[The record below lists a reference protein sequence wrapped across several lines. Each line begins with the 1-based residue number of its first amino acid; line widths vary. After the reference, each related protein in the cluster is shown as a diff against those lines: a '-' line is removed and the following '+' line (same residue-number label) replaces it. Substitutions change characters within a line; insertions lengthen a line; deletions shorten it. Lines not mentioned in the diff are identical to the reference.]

1 MRWLILTTL
10 GCLLMIGGC
19 RKSAAHTQKTEPYY
33 EAVAKIVADI
43 DAKAKRPQLLADI
56 DAAKQAEETWNK
68 QIGGT
73 REHISDN
80 ELTEALTAFDAYV
93 ADMNKP
99 EAKDLAAQFLQQG
112 RDHLAEA
119 RKALDAGN

>member
-1 MRWLILTTL
+1 MRWLILMVL
-10 GCLLMIGGC
+10 ACLLLSGC
-19 RKSAAHTQKTEPYY
+19 GKSKAHTQKTEPYY
-33 EAVAKIVADI
+33 EAVAKIAADI

-56 DAAKQAEETWNK
+56 EEAKVAEETWNK

-73 REHISDN
+73 RKFASDN
-80 ELTEALTAFDAYV
+80 ELTAALTAFDAYV

-99 EAKDLAAQFLQQG
+99 EAKDMAAQFLQEG

-119 RKALDAGN
+119 RKALDGGN